1 MKKLSIRAV
10 GTALVTALW
19 LGLVLF
25 AWFSPAKAYSA
36 AEKRPLAQ
44 MPELNADAVFGT
56 DETGAHPFMAG
67 FEDFALDQFPLRDS
81 FRSIKALF
89 HGYVLGNNDN
99 NGYYYKDG
107 YLAKQDLVLNTMG
120 NSDVLAVDQKI
131 AVLNKLYG
139 SVLSQSGGRFYV
151 SMVPDKSYYLAEKY
165 GYPSMDY
172 SLLEEKLR
180 EGLSWAAYV
189 DITGSLELS
198 DYYRTDTHWR
208 QENLIP
214 TVQVLCQA
222 MGVKGPSEADFVKTK
237 VDKPFYGVYHAQAAL
252 PHVEPDTM
260 YIMESGLFDGVSIT
274 VDGMPKEEV
283 YNMALLGSDDDYN
296 IFLSGAKNGLVVID
310 NPNAATDKHLV
321 IFRDSFGSSI
331 APLFIGD
338 YAKITL
344 IDLRVLNS
352 NTLPYLVDFQDADV
366 LVLMSALALNNAD
379 EAFLG

>member
-44 MPELNADAVFGT
+44 MPEIGVDTVFGT
-56 DETGAHPFMAG
+56 DETGAHPFMSG

-89 HGYVLGNNDN
+89 HGYVLGNQDN

-107 YLAKQDLVLNTMG
+107 YLAKQDLTLNTMG
-120 NSDVLAVDQKI
+120 SSDVLAVDQKI

-172 SLLEEKLR
+172 SVLEAKLR

-222 MGVKGPSEADFVKTK
+222 MGVSGPEQTDFVKTK
-237 VDKPFYGVYHAQAAL
+237 VDKPFYGVYYAQAAL
-252 PHVEPDTM
+252 PHIKPDTM
-260 YIMESGLFDGVSIT
+260 YVMESSLFDGVSIT
-274 VDGMPKEEV
+274 VDGMPKEDV

-296 IFLSGAKNGLVVID
+296 IFLSGAKNGLVVIE

-352 NTLPYLVDFQDADV
+352 NALPYLVDFQDADV